1 MEELEC
7 RIVERGT
14 DEEGAFVVLNGD
26 PFYPDGKGGQL
37 GDRGKVDGEKVL
49 SVKEKGASVRVY
61 LSHLPKTDIVKCLL
75 DVKRRHTISALHTAQ
90 HILSAVLEDK
100 FSVVTVSF
108 HMSEENCTIDVEPVS
123 VSYETLEHAENF
135 ANEVVFANLP
145 VKKYFVTAEEA
156 ENLPLRKRAKVTG
169 SIRIVEIPG
178 VDTSMCGGTHVDY
191 TGEIGLIKIL
201 KTEKI
206 KKQFL
211 RIYFAAERR
220 ALDAFRKKS
229 HTLNAVSKLLSSG
242 EKEIPD
248 KVEKMLTEIKKLK
261 KENKKLK
268 ITFLKNLVSPLSE
281 SKGTFIEKE
290 VDLEKGDFMSLLAML
305 SSEDSEKGFL
315 VYSLKDLLL
324 GVAKGK
330 ESSVSLKEKLQD
342 FIDRFEGKG
351 VLRNNFAFAEFKDV
365 KLLKEALEYIK
376 DNLGE

>member
-1 MEELEC
+1 MKEFEC
-7 RIVERGT
+7 RIVEKGT
-14 DEEGAFVVLNGD
+14 DEEGAFVVLDGD

-37 GDRGKVDGEKVL
+37 GDRGKVNDEEIL
-49 SVKEKGASVRVY
+49 SVKEKGTSVRVY
-61 LSHLPKTDIVKCLL
+61 LPRLPQTDVVKCML

-90 HILSAVLEDK
+90 HILSAILEDK

-108 HMSEENCTIDVEPVS
+108 HMSEENCTIDVKPAS
-123 VSYETLEHAENF
+123 VSYETLERAENF

-156 ENLPLRKRAKVTG
+156 EKLPLRKKADIEGR
-169 SIRIVEIPG
+169 IRIVEIPG

-206 KKQFL
+206 KKEFL

-220 ALDAFRKKS
+220 ALDAFREKS

-268 ITFLKNLVSPLSE
+268 ITFLKNLVLSISE
-281 SKGTFIEKE
+281 SRGAFIEKE
-290 VDLEKGDFMSLLAML
+290 VDFEKGDFMSLLAML
-305 SSEDSEKGFL
+305 SSENSEKVFL
-315 VYSLKDLLL
+315 LYSLKNLLL
-324 GVAKGK
+324 GVAKGR
-330 ESSVSLKEKLQD
+330 ESSIFLKEKLQD
-342 FIDRFEGKG
+342 FIGEFEGKG
-351 VLRNNFAFAEFKDV
+351 ILRDNFAFAEFKDA
-365 KLLKEALEYIK
+365 KLLKDALEYIK
-376 DNLGE
+376 NNLSE

>member
-1 MEELEC
+1 MEEFEC

-37 GDRGKVDGEKVL
+37 GDRGEVNGEKVL

-290 VDLEKGDFMSLLAML
+290 VDLEKGDFMSLLVML
-305 SSEDSEKGFL
+305 SSEDSEKVFL
-315 VYSLKDLLL
+315 VYSLKNLLL

>member
-1 MEELEC
+1 MEEFEC
-7 RIVERGT
+7 RIVEKGT

-37 GDRGKVDGEKVL
+37 GDRGEVNGEKVL

-135 ANEVVFANLP
+135 ANEVVFANLS

-156 ENLPLRKRAKVTG
+156 ENLPLRKRAKVAG
-169 SIRIVEIPG
+169 SIRIVEVPG

-220 ALDAFRKKS
+220 ALDAFREKS

-268 ITFLKNLVSPLSE
+268 ITFLKNLVSSLSE

-290 VDLEKGDFMSLLAML
+290 VDLERGDFMSLLAML

>member
-1 MEELEC
+1 M
-7 RIVERGT
+7 
-14 DEEGAFVVLNGD
+14 
-26 PFYPDGKGGQL
+26 
-37 GDRGKVDGEKVL
+37 
-49 SVKEKGASVRVY
+49 RVY

-268 ITFLKNLVSPLSE
+268 ITFLKNLVSSLSE

-305 SSEDSEKGFL
+305 SSEDSEKVFL
-315 VYSLKDLLL
+315 VYSLKNLLL

>member
-1 MEELEC
+1 MEEFEC

-37 GDRGKVDGEKVL
+37 GDRGEVNGEKVL

-290 VDLEKGDFMSLLAML
+290 VDLEKCDFMSLLVML
-305 SSEDSEKGFL
+305 SSEDSEKVFL
-315 VYSLKDLLL
+315 VYSLKNLLL

>member
-1 MEELEC
+1 MKEFEC
-7 RIVERGT
+7 RIVEKGT
-14 DEEGAFVVLNGD
+14 DEEGAFVVLDGD

-37 GDRGKVDGEKVL
+37 GDRGKVNGEEVL
-49 SVKEKGASVRVY
+49 SVKEKGVSVRVY
-61 LSHLPKTDIVKCLL
+61 LSHLPETDVVKCML

-108 HMSEENCTIDVEPVS
+108 HMSEENCTIDVKPVS
-123 VSYETLEHAENF
+123 VSNETLERAENF

-156 ENLPLRKRAKVTG
+156 EKLPLRKKADIEGR
-169 SIRIVEIPG
+169 IRIVEIPG

-191 TGEIGLIKIL
+191 TGEIGLIKVL

-206 KKQFL
+206 KKEFL

-220 ALDAFRKKS
+220 ALDAFREKF

-248 KVEKMLTEIKKLK
+248 KVEKMLIEIKKLK

-268 ITFLKNLVSPLSE
+268 AVLIKNFVSVLLAE
-281 SKGTFIEKE
+281 NGNVVKKE
-290 VDLEKGDFMSLLAML
+290 MDLEKGDFMSLLAML
-305 SSEDSEKGFL
+305 SSEKTEKVFL
-315 VYSLKDLLL
+315 LYSFKNLLL

-330 ESSVSLKEKLQD
+330 ESGISLKEKLSG
-342 FIDRFEGKG
+342 FVDRFEGRG
-351 VLRNNFAFAEFKDV
+351 VLRDNFAFAEFKDLE
-365 KLLKEALEYIK
+365 LLKEALSYIK
-376 DNLGE
+376 DELSG

>member
-1 MEELEC
+1 MEEFEC
-7 RIVERGT
+7 RIVEKGT
-14 DEEGAFVVLNGD
+14 DEEGAFVVLD
-26 PFYPDGKGGQL
+26 KSVFYPDGKGGQL

-123 VSYETLEHAENF
+123 VSNEMLEQAENF

-145 VKKYFVTAEEA
+145 VKKYFVTVEEA

-206 KKQFL
+206 KKKFL
-211 RIYFAAERR
+211 RIYFAAEQR
-220 ALDAFRKKS
+220 ALDAFREKS
-229 HTLNAVSKLLSSG
+229 YILDSISNQLSSG

-248 KVEKMLTEIKKLK
+248 KVEKMLVEIKKLK

-268 ITFLKNLVSPLSE
+268 ITFLKNLVLSLSE
-281 SKGTFIEKE
+281 SEGAFIEKE
-290 VDLEKGDFMSLLAML
+290 VDLEKSDFMSLLAML
-305 SSEDSEKGFL
+305 SSENSEKIFL
-315 VYSLKDLLL
+315 IYSLKNLLL

-330 ESSVSLKEKLQD
+330 ESDLSLKEKLRD
-342 FIDRFEGKG
+342 FVDGFGGRG
-351 VLRNNFAFAEFKDV
+351 VLRDNFAFVEFKDV
-365 KLLKEALEYIK
+365 KLFKEALKYIN

>member
-1 MEELEC
+1 MEEFEC
-7 RIVERGT
+7 RIVEKGT
-14 DEEGAFVVLNGD
+14 DEEGAFVVLD
-26 PFYPDGKGGQL
+26 KSVFYPDGKGGQL

-108 HMSEENCTIDVEPVS
+108 HMSEENCTIDVKPVS
-123 VSYETLEHAENF
+123 VSNETLEQAENF

-145 VKKYFVTAEEA
+145 VKKYFVTVEEA

-211 RIYFAAERR
+211 RIYFAAELR
-220 ALDAFRKKS
+220 ALDAFREKS
-229 HTLNAVSKLLSSG
+229 YILDSISKQLSSG

-248 KVEKMLTEIKKLK
+248 KVEKMLVEIKKLK

-268 ITFLKNLVSPLSE
+268 ITFLKNLVLSLSE
-281 SKGTFIEKE
+281 SEGAFIEKE
-290 VDLEKGDFMSLLAML
+290 VDLEKSDFMSLLAML
-305 SSEDSEKGFL
+305 SSENSEKIFL
-315 VYSLKDLLL
+315 IYSLKNLLL
-324 GVAKGK
+324 GVARGK
-330 ESSVSLKEKLQD
+330 ESDLSLKEKLRD
-342 FIDRFEGKG
+342 FVDRFEGRG
-351 VLRNNFAFAEFKDV
+351 VLRDNFAFVEFKDA
-365 KLLKEALEYIK
+365 KLFKEALNYIK
-376 DNLGE
+376 INLSK

>member
-123 VSYETLEHAENF
+123 VSYETLERAENF

-268 ITFLKNLVSPLSE
+268 ITFLKNLVSSLSE

-305 SSEDSEKGFL
+305 SSEDSEKVFL

-342 FIDRFEGKG
+342 FIGRFEGKG
-351 VLRNNFAFAEFKDV
+351 VMRNNFAFAEFKNT